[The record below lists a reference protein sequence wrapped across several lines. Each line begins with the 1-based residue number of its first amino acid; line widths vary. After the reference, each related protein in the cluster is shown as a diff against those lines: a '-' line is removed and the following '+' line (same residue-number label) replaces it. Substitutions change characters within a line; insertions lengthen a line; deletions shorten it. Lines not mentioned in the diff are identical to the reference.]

1 MKTPFNTSED
11 LKRAMSGVDL
21 KLDIKNIQ
29 SSLDRVPNDLIEII
43 GLTVYNEMIAHYTTP
58 KITNVAIWDTLVE
71 LCQKAMFNLALYKH
85 FIWLQI
91 RVSNGGVTTFK
102 GTDETTAYKYQ
113 TDEAKETLLDSWGD
127 FVSQIVDHLNAN
139 KDVISAWP
147 LTDQYKAQANQLFT
161 GFREFCKVANIS
173 PADAAYYIRVCDLIS
188 DITTDEVKPMLK
200 VADLVKTDS
209 KFRKV
214 QKFVAFRTLS
224 LSATQFDVTAMPKPI
239 RQVALN
245 EMNSKNAQSFDFVK
259 GRLSAHYKQEAE
271 SWLQKLSDSIKADA
285 VSASG
290 DEYKAITHTVYLPT
304 DKISG
309 IC

>member
-1 MKTPFNTSED
+1 MQTPFNTSED

-21 KLDIKNIQ
+21 KLDIENIQ
-29 SSLDRVPNDLIEII
+29 SSLERVPNDLIEVI
-43 GLTVYNEMIAHYTTP
+43 GLSVYTAMIGHYNTPNEAETE
-58 KITNVAIWDTLVE
+58 VWDMLVT

-91 RVSNGGVTTFK
+91 RVSNSGVTTYK

-139 KDVISAWP
+139 EDVFTAWP
-147 LTDQYKAQANQLFT
+147 DTDQYKAQANQLFT
-161 GFREFCKVANIS
+161 GYREFCKVANIS
-173 PADAAYYIRVCDLIS
+173 PADAAFYIRVADLIG
-188 DITTDEVKPMLK
+188 DITADEVEPMLK
-200 VADLVKTDS
+200 VADLEKTDS

-239 RQVALN
+239 RQVAMN
-245 EMNSKNAQSFDFVK
+245 EMNSKNAQSFDFIK
-259 GRLSAHYKQEAE
+259 GKLSAHYKAEAE
-271 SWLQKLSDSIKADA
+271 SWLQKLSDSINADTA
-285 VSASG
+285 SAS
-290 DEYKAITHTVYLPT
+290 DTPEITRTVYSTT
-304 DKISG
+304 DKIAG